1 MGVYIAPDI
10 FQDKMIA
17 LMDYLDFI
25 RVYINDFLVISL
37 GSFEEHISKVEE
49 VMKQILLDEK
59 NAILVSAILQY
70 LKENNWDTLLRERVS
85 NRTQLF

>member
-25 RVYINDFLVISL
+25 RVYINDFLVITL

-70 LKENNWDTLLRERVS
+70 LK
-85 NRTQLF
+85 